1 MNSMT
6 DWRQIAIELYRDG
19 MPKQLIREKL
29 EMSAS
34 ELNAYLVGIEAPAK
48 DGRPAVKISEAKR
61 IGLNLLG
68 KGLPTKEVH
77 KRLKSMGYMTAEATV
92 KNWRQQVSGPTNKRV
107 NAQIV
112 REIMESM
119 PEARGRG
126 VARLYT
132 LLTGE
137 QPSRQAIGYWVKKLR
152 EAA

>member
-1 MNSMT
+1 MT
-6 DWRQIAIELYRDG
+6 DWRQIAIDLYRDG

-77 KRLKSMGYMTAEATV
+77 KRLKRMGYTTAEATV
-92 KNWRQQVSGPTNKRV
+92 KSWRQQVNGPTNKRV
-107 NAQIV
+107 DTEVV
-112 REIMESM
+112 REIITSM
-119 PEARGRG
+119 PEAKGAG
-126 VARLYT
+126 VAYLYA
-132 LLTGE
+132 LRTGE